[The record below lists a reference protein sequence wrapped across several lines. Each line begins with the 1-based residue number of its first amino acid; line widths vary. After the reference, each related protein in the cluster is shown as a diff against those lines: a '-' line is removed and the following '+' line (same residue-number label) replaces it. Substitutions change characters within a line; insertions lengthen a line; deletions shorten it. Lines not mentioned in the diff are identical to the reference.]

1 LTRKKT
7 SFAAGFYHPTLTKRE
22 DVATKGIFL
31 NDEILKAGL
40 ADLML

>member
-1 LTRKKT
+1 MYGR
-7 SFAAGFYHPTLTKRE
+7 FVADVFYHPTLTKRE
-22 DVATKGIFL
+22 DVATKWIYL

>member
-1 LTRKKT
+1 MYGR
-7 SFAAGFYHPTLTKRE
+7 FVADVFYHPTLTKRE